1 MIVEISLCPTIL
13 QFANGD
19 TYDPERLL
27 SCMRKFILNNN
38 PDAIIET
45 LQISHRQGGWAN
57 VDGCAEQGS
66 ELLSDFFAKHGTEDS
81 LFIDRVS

>member
-38 PDAIIET
+38 PDATIET
-45 LQISHRQGGWAN
+45 LQVSYRQGGWAN

-66 ELLSDFFAKHGTEDS
+66 ELLSDFFAKHGNDEN
-81 LFIDRVS
+81 LFCDRVS